1 MNLEDN
7 AQKIYRILT
16 DAQGVISG
24 KTIGEQLGISR
35 NAVNKHI
42 NKLKESGIAIVS
54 ERKGYKLVESET
66 FSAVTLSAKL
76 GGLLKVVFKE
86 CDSTNNYAKAMQSQI
101 KEDFIVVAPQ
111 QSSGRGRLDRTFVS
125 RAGGAY
131 MTMAYKPRG
140 IITPIDALNL
150 VLISGI
156 AVSKILDK
164 YGVISKIKWPNDVLV
179 NGKKICGILLEST
192 LNAEYLDRIFIGIGI
207 NMYNDIEE
215 IADIA
220 TNFVELGI
228 ENVDR
233 EEVLCAL
240 SLELLELI
248 NNYCENG
255 FNELR
260 DEYTKRSASIGTE
273 VSIKSNNGIIKGR
286 ALGISDKGYLLIEN
300 NGTVTEVVAGDL
312 IPIV

>member
-1 MNLEDN
+1 MEDN
-7 AQKIYRILT
+7 AQKIYRILA
-16 DAQGVISG
+16 DAKGIISG

-35 NAVNKHI
+35 NAVNKQI
-42 NKLKESGIAIVS
+42 NKLKESGIAVIS
-54 ERKGYKLVESET
+54 ERKGYRLIESET

-76 GGLLKVVFKE
+76 GGLLKVIFKE
-86 CDSTNNYAKAMQSQI
+86 CDSTNNYAKAVQSQI

-125 RAGGAY
+125 HVGGAY
-131 MTMAYKPRG
+131 MTLAYKPRS

-156 AVSKILDK
+156 AVSRVLDK
-164 YGVISKIKWPNDVLV
+164 YGIVSKIKWPNDVLV

-207 NMYNDIEE
+207 NMYNDIDE
-215 IADIA
+215 IANIA

-228 ENVDR
+228 EKVER

-240 SLELLELI
+240 SVELLDLI
-248 NNYCENG
+248 NNYCVNG
-255 FNELR
+255 FNKLR
-260 DEYTKRSASIGTE
+260 DEYTKRSASIGTD
-273 VSIKSNNGIIKGR
+273 VCIKSNNGVIKGR
-286 ALGISDKGYLLIEN
+286 AIGISDKGYLLIEN
-300 NGTVTEVVAGDL
+300 NGTVTEIVAGDL
-312 IPIV
+312 IPNA